1 MKMFWKKIRNPVRV
15 YIEDR
20 ERTIKEEQM
29 RERQL
34 MLQHA
39 MGFDPSDPAQCWMRL
54 HEILMDHENR
64 ISKLEGF

>member
-1 MKMFWKKIRNPVRV
+1 MKMFWKKIRNPVRA
-15 YIEDR
+15 YIVDR
-20 ERTIKEEQM
+20 KREEEEARM

-39 MGFDPSDPAQCWMRL
+39 MGFDPTDTTQCWMRL
-54 HEILMDHENR
+54 HEILMEHENR

>member
-1 MKMFWKKIRNPVRV
+1 MKMFWKKIRNPVKV
-15 YIEDR
+15 YIADR
-20 ERTIKEEQM
+20 KREEEEARM

-39 MGFDPSDPAQCWMRL
+39 MGFDPTDQTQCWMRL
-54 HEILMDHENR
+54 HEILMEHENR